1 MAQQGN
7 GTIQSVQRALALLS
21 LFTPAKP
28 VWAVGDLARATGLH
42 KSVVTRLMATMARQG
57 FVVQDTVTR
66 AYSVGPQ
73 AFAVGSV
80 YEPYHVLHQVTR
92 PLMDELTLR
101 SGHSTCLGV
110 PAGQRF
116 MIVDTLEGN
125 NQLRVAF
132 EIGERPH
139 YHSAAIGKVLLAGM
153 TDEQVCE
160 IVGDDSFPAITKHS
174 ITELDALRAELTRIR
189 ASGYALSDQESI
201 IGVGAVAAPLT
212 NAHGST
218 VAGISVV
225 YPSHLT
231 PETEIEALIELIKE
245 YAVRASERIG
255 VLALPQHISQMPRP
269 RRDATGHMS
278 PHSYRSSFRPE
289 TGY

>member
-1 MAQQGN
+1 
-7 GTIQSVQRALALLS
+7 
-21 LFTPAKP
+21 
-28 VWAVGDLARATGLH
+28 
-42 KSVVTRLMATMARQG
+42 
-57 FVVQDTVTR
+57 
-66 AYSVGPQ
+66 
-73 AFAVGSV
+73 
-80 YEPYHVLHQVTR
+80 
-92 PLMDELTLR
+92 
-101 SGHSTCLGV
+101 
-110 PAGQRF
+110 
-116 MIVDTLEGN
+116 
-125 NQLRVAF
+125 VAF

-269 RRDATGHMS
+269 RRDAAGHMS
-278 PHSYRSSFRPE
+278 QHSHRSSFRPE

>member
-1 MAQQGN
+1 
-7 GTIQSVQRALALLS
+7 
-21 LFTPAKP
+21 
-28 VWAVGDLARATGLH
+28 
-42 KSVVTRLMATMARQG
+42 
-57 FVVQDTVTR
+57 VQDSVTR

-80 YEPYHVLHQVTR
+80 YEPYHVLHQITR

-110 PAGQRF
+110 PAGQHF

-153 TDEQVCE
+153 TDKQVCE
-160 IVGDDSFPAITKHS
+160 IVGDDPYPAITKHS
-174 ITELDALRAELTRIR
+174 ITALDALRAELTRIR

-231 PETEIEALIELIKE
+231 PDAEIEALVELTKE

-255 VLALPQHISQMPRP
+255 VLALPQHISQLPRS
-269 RRDATGHMS
+269 RRDAAGVAS
-278 PHSYRSSFRPE
+278 PRTRRAAFRPE